1 MVSRS
6 LRLVTLLSS
15 VGLRD
20 HDESRPD
27 TFEPFIKDGP
37 RVVPLELL
45 VLPSHVHLKVSVK
58 YVLYY
63 FFVFIGYFDFQVAQ
77 IRGVFHF

>member
-6 LRLVTLLSS
+6 LRLVTLLGS

-20 HDESRPD
+20 HDGPRPD
-27 TFEPFIKDGP
+27 TFEPFIEDGP

-45 VLPSHVHLKVSVK
+45 VLPSHVHLKVCVK
-58 YVLYY
+58 YVL
-63 FFVFIGYFDFQVAQ
+63 VLIMKGHSDQKLEK
-77 IRGVFHF
+77 RHN